1 MSRMQFFRLVKDKGG
16 LHVFPEKR
24 CAATEIFGVY
34 EDSYIFVHI
43 KTEKK
48 P

>member
-1 MSRMQFFRLVKDKGG
+1 MSRMQFFRLIKDRGG
-16 LHVFPEKR
+16 LHVIPVKR

-34 EDSYIFVHI
+34 EDSYVFVRI